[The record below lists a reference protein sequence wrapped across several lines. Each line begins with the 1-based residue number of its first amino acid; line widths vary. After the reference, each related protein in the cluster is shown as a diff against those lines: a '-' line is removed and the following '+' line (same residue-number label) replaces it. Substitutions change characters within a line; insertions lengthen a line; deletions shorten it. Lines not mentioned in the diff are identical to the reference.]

1 METTYKSTLEINKL
15 TQAQFN
21 TAKTNN
27 TLDANALYL
36 TPEQAVTFTT
46 SGGAAAGATYDGS
59 VPVTVSY
66 ETVGAAPVSHSHYYA
81 GSASVGGP
89 ANSVKTSLT
98 FNNGG
103 SGASS
108 GTTYNGSTARTIS
121 YNTIGAAASGHTHTC
136 SITNSS
142 GTAVTSLAHGTT
154 YTLTAG
160 GNSVS
165 FTMPSAGAAT
175 DEKVK
180 VTTGNTY
187 KSYVLGVYNSGYTS
201 GNATSSIYTDTGV
214 YLDSTAGR
222 LTAASFYAT
231 SDKRLKENITP
242 YSCEKSIL
250 DLPVYKYNFIND
262 ATKTVQVGCL
272 AQDLQEICPELVSV
286 DKEDGYLTI
295 SENKIIYLL
304 LDEVKKLK
312 AEVEELKAR

>member
-1 METTYKSTLEINKL
+1 MQTTYSSTLKVHKL
-15 TQAQFN
+15 TQAQYNSITTKDEQAF
-21 TAKTNN
+21 
-27 TLDANALYL
+27 YL
-36 TPEQAVTFTT
+36 TPEQPVTFTT
-46 SGGAAAGATYDGS
+46 SGGASAGITYDGS
-59 VPVTVSY
+59 AAVTVSY
-66 ETVGAAPVSHSHYYA
+66 TTVGAAPTNHTHYYA
-81 GSASVGGP
+81 GSATIGGP

-98 FNNGG
+98 FNSGG
-103 SGASS
+103 SGAAS

-121 YNTIGAAASGHTHTC
+121 FNTVGAAPSGHTHTC
-136 SITNSS
+136 SIAADST
-142 GTAVTSLAHGTT
+142 TTTTPVTLAHDTQ
-154 YTLTAG
+154 YKLTAG
-160 GNSVS
+160 GNSVV
-165 FTMPSAGAAT
+165 FKLPSAVTT

-201 GNATSSIYTDTGV
+201 GKATSSIYTDTGV